1 MDAKVRAAS
10 TITQAQAQLEQALLA
25 IDSIREV
32 DPALVGLVAH
42 AMNNYITVT
51 SATVEMLQ
59 LTLRGHPDADV
70 ATWLDGIGHT
80 ADMMQHSVGRLVA
93 MSAPGDFPLKLE
105 HINVP
110 LLMERACDYYRRR
123 PRHAGVH
130 ITCAAV
136 GQVPLAWGD
145 RVAVAV
151 VADNLLS
158 NGVRAAGSHGTIKV
172 QIMAEPGY
180 VVCSVR
186 DSGAGLTGGEVESI
200 LGTSSNDNGPAT
212 SMGLT
217 IVSEFIR
224 RMDGDVWCER
234 EPGRGTC
241 MSFRLPAIEQSHG

>member
-10 TITQAQAQLEQALLA
+10 SITEAQAQLEQALFA
-25 IDSIREV
+25 IDSLREV

-70 ATWLDGIGHT
+70 ATWLAGIGHT
-80 ADMMQHSVGRLVA
+80 ADMMQHSVSRLVA

-130 ITCAAV
+130 LSCTSV
-136 GQVPLAWGD
+136 GPVPLAWGD

-158 NGVRAAGSHGTIKV
+158 NGVRAAGSHGTVQV

-186 DSGAGLTGGEVESI
+186 DSGAGLTGAELESI
-200 LGTSSNDNGPAT
+200 LAPSPNDMGST
-212 SMGLT
+212 TDVGLT
-217 IVSEFIR
+217 IVHEFMR
-224 RMDGDVWCER
+224 RMDGDLLCER

-241 MSFRLPAIEQSHG
+241 MSFRLPAIEPSRG